1 MNTERHCSIGA
12 TKPLP
17 YKRTTRFHIL
27 VKMTAMLLL
36 LLAVTARMRAQ
47 SPLDGFDPN
56 ANGRVH
62 VVVVQPDGKILLG
75 GGFTTL
81 SPNGGPAVTRNRIA
95 RLNPDGTLDT
105 AFNPNANGFVD
116 AIALQA
122 DGKVLVGGSFNGI
135 FGIGGQNRNFIAR
148 LDATTG
154 LADSF
159 NVHANAPVLA
169 IVVQADGKILVGG
182 QFDVIGG
189 FQRQL
194 MARLDATTGAADS
207 FNPNPN
213 VVVTSIALQADGK
226 ILAAGHFTN
235 IGGQPRHRLARLDA
249 TTGLAD
255 SFNPDAN
262 APVKA
267 ITVQADGHILA
278 GGSFTSIG
286 GQPRNRIARL
296 DSTTGSADSFDPNA
310 NNTVN
315 AIAIAA
321 DGKILVGGLFEGA
334 NSIGGRTRN
343 HLAQINPA
351 TGLADLFDPN
361 ANGEVLSIAPQADG
375 KFLAGGVFTTF
386 APNGGSAVIRNH
398 IARLETTPGTL
409 GNLSTRLRVQ
419 TGDNAMIGGFIITGT
434 EPKTVVV
441 RGLGPSLPV
450 PGALADPVIEVHGPS
465 GELLGANDN
474 WNDALTR
481 QQVIDSGLAPSN
493 DLESALWGT
502 INPGAYTVVVRGAN
516 QTTGIALFEVYD
528 LDRAA
533 DSQLAN
539 ISTRGFVETGD
550 NVLIGGTI
558 IVGSTRARVLFR
570 ALGPSLTNFG
580 VANALEDPVLELY
593 DGNGGV
599 IAVNHNWRNDQEV
612 EILATGIPPSNDLEA
627 AIVRDLAPGSY
638 TAIVRGADNS
648 TGVALVEAYG
658 LN

>member
-1 MNTERHCSIGA
+1 VKIVA
-12 TKPLP
+12 T
-17 YKRTTRFHIL
+17 
-27 VKMTAMLLL
+27 LLL
-36 LLAVTARMRAQ
+36 LLAVTAPMRAQ

-169 IVVQADGKILVGG
+169 IVVQPDGKILVGG

-321 DGKILVGGLFEGA
+321 DGKILVGGVFEGA

-398 IARLETTPGTL
+398 IARLETTPATL

-434 EPKTVVV
+434 QPKTVVV

-450 PGALADPVIEVHGPS
+450 PGALADPVIEAHGPS
-465 GELLGANDN
+465 GELLGTNDN

-612 EILATGIPPSNDLEA
+612 EILATGIPPSNDLES